1 MTFNSYTFQD
11 EKSGGWFPTI
21 MGGETLHPLL
31 FNLIYLI
38 MKKLFVFAFAI
49 IALCSSC
56 GNGCSRTSD
65 SVDSTSVDTCVTV
78 DSAKV
83 DTVDSVDSASF
94 SMVCPD

>member
-1 MTFNSYTFQD
+1 
-11 EKSGGWFPTI
+11 
-21 MGGETLHPLL
+21 
-31 FNLIYLI
+31 

-56 GNGCSRTSD
+56 GNGCSRTTD
-65 SVDSTSVDTCVTV
+65 SVDSTSVDTCITV
-78 DSAKV
+78 DSA

>member
-1 MTFNSYTFQD
+1 MISYNRGV
-11 EKSGGWFPTI
+11 EKLSI
-21 MGGETLHPLL
+21 PLL

-56 GNGCSRTSD
+56 GNGCSRTTD
-65 SVDSTSVDTCVTV
+65 SVDSTSVDTCITV

-83 DTVDSVDSASF
+83 DTVNSVDSTSF

>member
-1 MTFNSYTFQD
+1 
-11 EKSGGWFPTI
+11 

-56 GNGCSRTSD
+56 GHGCSRTTD
-65 SVDSTSVDTCVTV
+65 SVDSTSVDTC
-78 DSAKV
+78 
-83 DTVDSVDSASF
+83 DTVDSVKVDTVNSVDSTSF

>member
-1 MTFNSYTFQD
+1 MRNREVDFLQSWV
-11 EKSGGWFPTI
+11 EKLS
-21 MGGETLHPLL
+21 TLYY
-31 FNLIYLI
+31 LIYLI

-65 SVDSTSVDTCVTV
+65 SVDSTSVDTCITV

-83 DTVDSVDSASF
+83 DTVDSVDSTSF

>member
-1 MTFNSYTFQD
+1 M
-11 EKSGGWFPTI
+11 
-21 MGGETLHPLL
+21 

-65 SVDSTSVDTCVTV
+65 SVDSTSVDTCITV
-78 DSAKV
+78 DSAEV

>member
-1 MTFNSYTFQD
+1 
-11 EKSGGWFPTI
+11 
-21 MGGETLHPLL
+21 
-31 FNLIYLI
+31 

-49 IALCSSC
+49 ITLSSSC

-78 DSAKV
+78 DSVKV
-83 DTVDSVDSASF
+83 DTVDSVDSTSF

>member
-1 MTFNSYTFQD
+1 MRNREVDFLQSR
-11 EKSGGWFPTI
+11 
-21 MGGETLHPLL
+21 GGETLHPLL

-56 GNGCSRTSD
+56 GSGCSRTTD
-65 SVDSTSVDTCVTV
+65 SVDSTSVDTC
-78 DSAKV
+78 
-83 DTVDSVDSASF
+83 DTVDSVKVDTVNSVDSTSF

>member
-1 MTFNSYTFQD
+1 
-11 EKSGGWFPTI
+11 
-21 MGGETLHPLL
+21 
-31 FNLIYLI
+31 

-56 GNGCSRTSD
+56 GNGSSRTSA
-65 SVDSTSVDTCVTV
+65 SVDSTSVDTCITV

-83 DTVDSVDSASF
+83 DTVDSVDSTSF

>member
-1 MTFNSYTFQD
+1 
-11 EKSGGWFPTI
+11 
-21 MGGETLHPLL
+21 
-31 FNLIYLI
+31 

-65 SVDSTSVDTCVTV
+65 SVDSTSVDTCITV
-78 DSAKV
+78 DSSKV

>member
-1 MTFNSYTFQD
+1 
-11 EKSGGWFPTI
+11 
-21 MGGETLHPLL
+21 
-31 FNLIYLI
+31 

-78 DSAKV
+78 DFAKV
-83 DTVDSVDSASF
+83 DTVNSVDSTSF

>member
-1 MTFNSYTFQD
+1 
-11 EKSGGWFPTI
+11 
-21 MGGETLHPLL
+21 
-31 FNLIYLI
+31 

-56 GNGCSRTSD
+56 GNSCSRTSD

-83 DTVDSVDSASF
+83 VTVDSVDSTSF

>member
-1 MTFNSYTFQD
+1 
-11 EKSGGWFPTI
+11 
-21 MGGETLHPLL
+21 
-31 FNLIYLI
+31 

-78 DSAKV
+78 DSSEV
-83 DTVDSVDSASF
+83 DTVDSVDSTSF

>member
-1 MTFNSYTFQD
+1 MINREVDFLQSWV
-11 EKSGGWFPTI
+11 EKLS
-21 MGGETLHPLL
+21 TLYY
-31 FNLIYLI
+31 LIYLV
-38 MKKLFVFAFAI
+38 MKKLFIFAFAI

-78 DSAKV
+78 DSVKV

>member
-21 MGGETLHPLL
+21 GGGETLHPLL
-31 FNLIYLI
+31 FILIYLI

-56 GNGCSRTSD
+56 GNGCSRTTD
-65 SVDSTSVDTCVTV
+65 SVDSTSVDTCNTV
-78 DSAKV
+78 DSVKV
-83 DTVDSVDSASF
+83 DTVNSVDSTSF

>member
-1 MTFNSYTFQD
+1 
-11 EKSGGWFPTI
+11 
-21 MGGETLHPLL
+21 
-31 FNLIYLI
+31 

-65 SVDSTSVDTCVTV
+65 SVDATSVDTCITV

>member
-1 MTFNSYTFQD
+1 
-11 EKSGGWFPTI
+11 
-21 MGGETLHPLL
+21 
-31 FNLIYLI
+31 

-49 IALCSSC
+49 IALCSRC

-83 DTVDSVDSASF
+83 DTVDSVDSTSF

>member
-1 MTFNSYTFQD
+1 MRNREVDFLQSWV
-11 EKSGGWFPTI
+11 EKLS
-21 MGGETLHPLL
+21 TLYY
-31 FNLIYLI
+31 LIYLV
-38 MKKLFVFAFAI
+38 MKKLFIFAFAI

-56 GNGCSRTSD
+56 GNGCSRTTD

>member
-1 MTFNSYTFQD
+1 MV
-11 EKSGGWFPTI
+11 E
-21 MGGETLHPLL
+21 ETLHPLL

-65 SVDSTSVDTCVTV
+65 SVDSTSVDTCITV

>member
-1 MTFNSYTFQD
+1 M
-11 EKSGGWFPTI
+11 
-21 MGGETLHPLL
+21 

-78 DSAKV
+78 DSAEV